1 MIRRPPR
8 STRTD
13 PLVPDSTLCRSR
25 AAMAGFYVIYR
36 DGDVAAATIAQ
47 LPVEAR
53 KRIFYLDFADNFAGG
68 KEDTRM
74 INLMFEFFTSTKFV
88 WNDSLQDKFTIRTY
102 DEEGHDVWV
111 INPGLLDWRWVVV
124 LDSWTTLSYSGM
136 VSKALDLGVS
146 IADVEKV
153 NREIYAGVGNRLT
166 NMASIIQK

>member
-1 MIRRPPR
+1 MRIIDWC
-8 STRTD
+8 S
-13 PLVPDSTLCRSR
+13 
-25 AAMAGFYVIYR
+25 
-36 DGDVAAATIAQ
+36 DVCSSD
-47 LPVEAR
+47 LMVDFDEAR

-124 LDSWTTLSYSGM
+124 LDSWTDRKSVGSGT
-136 VSKALDLGVS
+136 SG
-146 IADVEKV
+146 
-153 NREIYAGVGNRLT
+153 
-166 NMASIIQK
+166 

>member
-1 MIRRPPR
+1 MRI
-8 STRTD
+8 SD
-13 PLVPDSTLCRSR
+13 WSSDVCSSDL
-25 AAMAGFYVIYR
+25 
-36 DGDVAAATIAQ
+36 VAAATIAQ

-111 INPGLLDWRWVVV
+111 INPGLLDWRRSEEHTSELQSLMRNSYAVFC
-124 LDSWTTLSYSGM
+124 LKNKNIKHTT
-136 VSKALDLGVS
+136 
-146 IADVEKV
+146 E
-153 NREIYAGVGNRLT
+153 T
-166 NMASIIQK
+166 